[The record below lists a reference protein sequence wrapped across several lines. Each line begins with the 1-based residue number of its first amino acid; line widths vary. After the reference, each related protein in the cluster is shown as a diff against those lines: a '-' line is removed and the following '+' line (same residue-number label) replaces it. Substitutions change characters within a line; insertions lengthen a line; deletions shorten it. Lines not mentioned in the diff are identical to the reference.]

1 MKSLRYINKYFI
13 KYKWRFLFGI
23 LFTVVSNYFGVQ
35 MPAFFSS
42 AIDQFQE
49 QVKSNEPTDY
59 LWLALELGAIYMGF
73 SLLKGFFLFLM
84 RQTIIVMS
92 RYVEFDLKKEIYGQ
106 YQALDQSFYK
116 QNATGDLMNRISED
130 VGLVR
135 MYAGPGIMYTI
146 NLVVGFILIVGKMIT
161 ISPSLTVF
169 VLLPLPVMSI
179 LIYKVSSTMNKMSLE
194 VQKEQSFLSTLAQES
209 FAGIRI
215 IKAYQREEQ
224 ITEKVSASAERYKN
238 QSMRL
243 VLVNAFFSPT
253 IIFLIGLSS
262 MIAIYYGGLLI
273 IEDKITP
280 GEKKMTIGGIVAFI
294 MYVTNL
300 TWPFASL
307 GWISSIIQRA
317 AASQQRINEFLQR
330 KPQIEDLSNA
340 PCPLENG
347 LQFDNVS
354 FAYPGSDTDVLHNL
368 SFEIQKGQT
377 LAFIGATGSGK
388 STICSLL
395 ARHFD
400 PTSGQISIDSKSL
413 PNYSLQ
419 NYRHKIGLVPQ
430 DVFLFSDTIANN
442 LKFGV
447 EQKEL
452 SSEEL
457 EAACKKAHVLHNIQD
472 FQDGFQTILGERGVN
487 LSGGQKQRISIAR
500 ALLRKPELLILDDCL
515 SAVDTETEEIIL
527 DELQK
532 DAATRA
538 TIIVSHRISSIRNA
552 TKIIV
557 LDKGCIVE
565 TGTHEELLSQK
576 GAYYDMYQFQLEQEK
591 KGETEA

>member
-1 MKSLRYINKYFI
+1 MKSLRYINKYFV
-13 KYKWRFLFGI
+13 KYKWRFLLGI
-23 LFTVVSNYFGVQ
+23 LFTVISNYFGVQ
-35 MPAFFSS
+35 MPAFFSDS
-42 AIDQFQE
+42 IDQFQ
-49 QVKSNEPTDY
+49 QQIQSNDPSAY
-59 LWLALELGAIYMGF
+59 LWLALELGGIYMGF

-92 RYVEFDLKKEIYGQ
+92 RYIEFDLKKEIYDQ

-135 MYAGPGIMYTI
+135 MYTGPGIMYTI
-146 NLVVGFILIVGKMIT
+146 NLAVSFILIVGKMMT
-161 ISPSLTVF
+161 ISPSLTIY
-169 VLLPLPVMSI
+169 VLLPLPIMSI

-224 ITEKVSASAERYKN
+224 TSQKVSESAERYKK

-262 MIAIYYGGLLI
+262 MIAIYYGGLL
-273 IEDKITP
+273 TF
-280 GEKKMTIGGIVAFI
+280 EKKMTIGGIVAFI

-330 KPQIEDLSNA
+330 QPIIKNDTDLS
-340 PCPLENG
+340 CPLDNG
-347 LQFDNVS
+347 LQFENVS
-354 FAYPGSDTDVLHNL
+354 FTYPNSTAVVLENV
-368 SFEIQKGQT
+368 SFSVQKGET
-377 LAFIGATGSGK
+377 LAIIGSTGSGK
-388 STICSLL
+388 SSICALL

-400 PTSGQISIDSKSL
+400 PSSGQISIDNRAL
-413 PNYSLQ
+413 PAYSLTD
-419 NYRHKIGLVPQ
+419 YRRQIAVVPQ
-430 DVFLFSDTIANN
+430 DVFLFSDSIANN

-447 EQKEL
+447 E
-452 SSEEL
+452 
-457 EAACKKAHVLHNIQD
+457 EAALSQTDLEIACIKAHVLHNIQD
-472 FQDGFQTILGERGVN
+472 FQEGFETILGERGVN

-500 ALLRKPELLILDDCL
+500 ALLRKPRLLILDDCL

-527 DELQK
+527 EELQK
-532 DAATRA
+532 DAQERA

-557 LDKGCIVE
+557 LDQGRIIE
-565 TGTHEELLSQK
+565 SGTHESLLAQK
-576 GAYYDMYQFQLEQEK
+576 SAYYEMYQFQLEQEK
-591 KGETEA
+591 DAQTKKED

>member
-49 QVKSNEPTDY
+49 QVKSNEPTAY

-92 RYVEFDLKKEIYGQ
+92 RYIEFDLKKEIYDQ

-146 NLVVGFILIVGKMIT
+146 NLVVSFILIVGKMMT
-161 ISPSLTVF
+161 ISPSLTLF
-169 VLLPLPVMSI
+169 VLLPLPIMSV

-224 ITEKVSASAERYKN
+224 ITEKVSASAERYKK

-262 MIAIYYGGLLI
+262 MIAIYYGGLL
-273 IEDKITP
+273 TF
-280 GEKKMTIGGIVAFI
+280 EKKMTVGGIVAFI

-317 AASQQRINEFLQR
+317 AASQQRINEFLRR
-330 KPQIEDLSNA
+330 KPQIEDLSDL

-354 FAYPGSDTDVLHNL
+354 FAYPRSDSSALQNL
-368 SFEIQKGQT
+368 SFEIHKGQT
-377 LAFIGATGSGK
+377 LAIIGATGSGK

-400 PTSGQISIDSKSL
+400 PTLGQISIDSKAL

-430 DVFLFSDTIANN
+430 DVFLFSDTIADN

-452 SSEEL
+452 SIEEL

-527 DELQK
+527 EELQK
-532 DAATRA
+532 DADTRA

-552 TKIIV
+552 TNIIV

-565 TGTHEELLSQK
+565 SGTHEALLLQK

-591 KGETEA
+591 KDEAKA

>member
-13 KYKWRFLFGI
+13 KYKWRFLLGI
-23 LFTVVSNYFGVQ
+23 LFTIVSNYFGVQ
-35 MPAFFSS
+35 LPAFFSS
-42 AIDQFQE
+42 AIDQFQ
-49 QVKSNEPTDY
+49 QQIKSNQPTDY
-59 LWLALELGAIYMGF
+59 LWLAFELGAIYMGF

-92 RYVEFDLKKEIYGQ
+92 RYIEFDLKKEIYGQ

-135 MYAGPGIMYTI
+135 MYTGPGIMYTI
-146 NLVVGFILIVGKMIT
+146 NLVVSFVLIVGKMIT

-169 VLLPLPVMSI
+169 VLLPLPIMSI

-224 ITEKVSASAERYKN
+224 ITDKVSASAERYKK

-262 MIAIYYGGLLI
+262 MIAIYYGGLL
-273 IEDKITP
+273 TF
-280 GEKKMTIGGIVAFI
+280 EKKMTVGGIVAFI

-317 AASQQRINEFLQR
+317 AASQQRINEFLKR
-330 KPQIEDLSNA
+330 KSKIEDLSSI
-340 PCPLENG
+340 PCPLEMG
-347 LQFDNVS
+347 LQFDQVS
-354 FAYPGSDTDVLHNL
+354 FTYPNSDTVVLQNIT
-368 SFEIQKGQT
+368 FDIQQGQT
-377 LAFIGATGSGK
+377 LAIIGATGSGK

-400 PTSGQISIDSKSL
+400 PTQGQVTIQNQPL
-413 PNYSLQ
+413 PSYSLQ
-419 NYRHKIGLVPQ
+419 HYRHQIAVVPQ
-430 DVFLFSDTIANN
+430 DVFLFSDTIADN

-447 EQKEL
+447 EQNDL
-452 SSEEL
+452 TIEEL
-457 EAACKKAHVLHNIQD
+457 EMACKQAHVLHNIQD
-472 FQDGFQTILGERGVN
+472 FQEGFQTILGERGVN

-500 ALLRKPELLILDDCL
+500 ALLRKPKLLILDDCL

-527 DELQK
+527 EELQK
-532 DAATRA
+532 EAATRA

-557 LDKGCIVE
+557 LEQGQIIE
-565 TGTHEELLSQK
+565 SGTHESLLTQK
-576 GAYYDMYQFQLEQEK
+576 GAYFDMYQFQLEQEK
-591 KGETEA
+591 TTLSRAES

>member
-1 MKSLRYINKYFI
+1 MKSLRYINKYFK
-13 KYKWRFLFGI
+13 KYKWRFLLGI
-23 LFTVVSNYFGVQ
+23 IFTVISNYFGVQ
-35 MPAFFSS
+35 LPAYFSES
-42 AIDQFQE
+42 IDRFQSHLSL
-49 QVKSNEPTDY
+49 QTQSDY
-59 LWLALELGAIYMGF
+59 LYLALELGGVYMGI

-92 RYVEFDLKKEIYGQ
+92 RFIEYDLKNEIYLK

-116 QNATGDLMNRISED
+116 KNATGDLMNRISED

-146 NLVVGFILIVGKMIT
+146 NLLVSFILIVTKMIT
-161 ISPSLTVF
+161 ISPSLTLF
-169 VLLPLPVMSI
+169 VLLPLPIMSI

-209 FAGIRI
+209 FSGIRI
-215 IKAYQREEQ
+215 IKAYQREQ
-224 ITEKVSASAERYKN
+224 QVADKVADSAERYKK

-253 IIFLIGLSS
+253 IIFLIGLST
-262 MIAIYYGGLLI
+262 MIAIYYGGLL
-273 IEDKITP
+273 TF
-280 GEKKMTIGGIVAFI
+280 EKKMTVGGIVAFI

-317 AASQQRINEFLQR
+317 AASQQRINEFLNT
-330 KPQIEDLSNA
+330 KPKITDDQNQVPDLNQGIHFEHVTFQYEDAKSPVLK
-340 PCPLENG
+340 
-347 LQFDNVS
+347 DIS
-354 FAYPGSDTDVLHNL
+354 FSVKPG
-368 SFEIQKGQT
+368 ET
-377 LAFIGATGSGK
+377 LAIVGQTGSGK

-400 PTSGQISIDSKSL
+400 PISGEISVGPDALRQLSL
-413 PNYSLQ
+413 NQ
-419 NYRHKIGLVPQ
+419 YRKAIALVPQ

-442 LKFGV
+442 LKFG
-447 EQKEL
+447 
-452 SSEEL
+452 SENHPEPSL
-457 EAACKKAHVLHNIQD
+457 AQLKAVCKSAHVLHNIED
-472 FQDGFQTILGERGVN
+472 FEHGFETVLGERGVN

-500 ALLRKPELLILDDCL
+500 ALLRDPKLLILDDCL

-527 DELQK
+527 KELENFAK
-532 DAATRA
+532 NRA
-538 TIIVSHRISSIRNA
+538 TIIVSHRISTIRNA

-557 LDKGCIVE
+557 LEAGQIIE
-565 TGTHEELLSQK
+565 SGTHTELMSQK
-576 GAYYDMYQFQLEQEK
+576 GAYFDMYQLQLQQEL
-591 KGETEA
+591 EAKNTQA

>member
-1 MKSLRYINKYFI
+1 
-13 KYKWRFLFGI
+13 
-23 LFTVVSNYFGVQ
+23 
-35 MPAFFSS
+35 MPAFFSDS
-42 AIDQFQE
+42 IDQFQ
-49 QVKSNEPTDY
+49 QQIQSNDPSAY
-59 LWLALELGAIYMGF
+59 LLLALELGGIYMGF

-92 RYVEFDLKKEIYGQ
+92 RYIEFDLKKEIYDQ

-135 MYAGPGIMYTI
+135 MYTGPGIMYTI
-146 NLVVGFILIVGKMIT
+146 NLAVSFILIVGKMMT
-161 ISPSLTVF
+161 ISPSLTIY
-169 VLLPLPVMSI
+169 VLLPLPIMSI

-224 ITEKVSASAERYKN
+224 TSQKVSESAERYKK

-262 MIAIYYGGLLI
+262 MIAIYYGGLL
-273 IEDKITP
+273 TF
-280 GEKKMTIGGIVAFI
+280 EKKMTIGGIVAFI

-330 KPQIEDLSNA
+330 QPKIKNDTDLS
-340 PCPLENG
+340 CPLDNG
-347 LQFDNVS
+347 IQFENVS
-354 FAYPGSDTDVLHNL
+354 FTYPNSTAVVLENV
-368 SFEIQKGQT
+368 SFSVQKGET
-377 LAFIGATGSGK
+377 LAIIGSTGSGK
-388 STICSLL
+388 SSICTLL

-400 PTSGQISIDSKSL
+400 PSSGQISIDNRAL
-413 PNYSLQ
+413 PAYSLTD
-419 NYRHKIGLVPQ
+419 YRRQIAVVPQ
-430 DVFLFSDTIANN
+430 DVFLFSDSIANN

-447 EQKEL
+447 EEAAL
-452 SSEEL
+452 SQTDL
-457 EAACKKAHVLHNIQD
+457 EIACKKAHVLHNIQD
-472 FQDGFQTILGERGVN
+472 FQEGFETILGERGVN

-500 ALLRKPELLILDDCL
+500 ALLRKPRLLILDDCL

-527 DELQK
+527 EELQK
-532 DAATRA
+532 DAQERA

-557 LDKGCIVE
+557 LDHGKIIE
-565 TGTHEELLSQK
+565 SGTHESLLAQK
-576 GAYYDMYQFQLEQEK
+576 SAYYEMYQFQLEQEK
-591 KGETEA
+591 DAQTKKED

>member
-13 KYKWRFLFGI
+13 KYKWRFLLGI
-23 LFTVVSNYFGVQ
+23 LFTIVSNYFGVQ
-35 MPAFFSS
+35 LPAFFSS
-42 AIDQFQE
+42 AIDQFQ
-49 QVKSNEPTDY
+49 QQIKSNQPTDY
-59 LWLALELGAIYMGF
+59 LWLAFELGAIYMGF

-92 RYVEFDLKKEIYGQ
+92 RYIEFDLKKEIYGQ

-135 MYAGPGIMYTI
+135 MYTGPGIMYTI
-146 NLVVGFILIVGKMIT
+146 NLVVSFVLIVGKMIT

-169 VLLPLPVMSI
+169 VLLPLPIMSI

-224 ITEKVSASAERYKN
+224 ITDKVSASAERYKK

-262 MIAIYYGGLLI
+262 MIAIYYGGLL
-273 IEDKITP
+273 TF
-280 GEKKMTIGGIVAFI
+280 EKKMTVGGIVAFI

-317 AASQQRINEFLQR
+317 AASQQRINEFLKR
-330 KPQIEDLSNA
+330 KSKIEDLSSV
-340 PCPLENG
+340 PCPLEMG
-347 LQFDNVS
+347 LQFDQVS
-354 FAYPGSDTDVLHNL
+354 FTYPNSDTVVLQNIT
-368 SFEIQKGQT
+368 FDIQQGQT
-377 LAFIGATGSGK
+377 LAIIGATGSGK

-400 PTSGQISIDSKSL
+400 PTQGQVTIQNQPL
-413 PNYSLQ
+413 PSYSLQ
-419 NYRHKIGLVPQ
+419 HYRHQIAIVPQ
-430 DVFLFSDTIANN
+430 DVFLFSDTIADN

-447 EQKEL
+447 EQNDL
-452 SSEEL
+452 TIEEL
-457 EAACKKAHVLHNIQD
+457 EMACKQAHVLHNIQD
-472 FQDGFQTILGERGVN
+472 FQEGFQTILGERGVN

-500 ALLRKPELLILDDCL
+500 ALLRKPKLLILDDCL

-527 DELQK
+527 EELQK
-532 DAATRA
+532 EATTRA

-557 LDKGCIVE
+557 LEQGQIIE
-565 TGTHEELLSQK
+565 SGTHESLLTQK
-576 GAYYDMYQFQLEQEK
+576 GAYFDMYQFQLEQEK
-591 KGETEA
+591 TTLSRAES

>member
-13 KYKWRFLFGI
+13 KYKWRFLLGI
-23 LFTVVSNYFGVQ
+23 LFTVISNYFGVQ
-35 MPAFFSS
+35 MPAFFSA
-42 AIDQFQE
+42 AIDQFQ
-49 QVKSNEPTDY
+49 QQIKSDQPTDY
-59 LWLALELGAIYMGF
+59 LWLALELGTIYMGF

-92 RYVEFDLKKEIYGQ
+92 RYIEFDLKKEIYGQ

-135 MYAGPGIMYTI
+135 MYTGPGIMYTI
-146 NLVVGFILIVGKMIT
+146 NLVVSFVLIVGQMIT

-169 VLLPLPVMSI
+169 VLLPLPIMSI

-224 ITEKVSASAERYKN
+224 ITDKVSASAERYKK

-262 MIAIYYGGLLI
+262 MIAIYYGGLL
-273 IEDKITP
+273 TF
-280 GEKKMTIGGIVAFI
+280 EKKMTVGGIVAFI

-317 AASQQRINEFLQR
+317 AASQQRINEFLKR
-330 KPQIEDLSNA
+330 KSKIEDLSTA
-340 PCPLENG
+340 PCPLEKG
-347 LQFDNVS
+347 LQFDQVS
-354 FAYPGSDTDVLHNL
+354 FSYPDSQTSVLQNI
-368 SFEIQKGQT
+368 SFDIQQGQT
-377 LAFIGATGSGK
+377 LAIIGATGSGK

-400 PTSGQISIDSKSL
+400 PTQGQLTINNKPL
-413 PNYSLQ
+413 PFYSLQ
-419 NYRHKIGLVPQ
+419 HYRHQLAIVPQ
-430 DVFLFSDTIANN
+430 DVFLFSDTIADN

-447 EQKEL
+447 EQNEL
-452 SSEEL
+452 SMEEL
-457 EAACKKAHVLHNIQD
+457 EMACKQAHVLHNIQD
-472 FQDGFQTILGERGVN
+472 FQEGFQTILGERGVN

-500 ALLRKPELLILDDCL
+500 ALLRKPKLLILDDCL

-527 DELQK
+527 EELQK
-532 DAATRA
+532 EAASRA

-557 LDKGCIVE
+557 LEQGQMIE
-565 TGTHEELLSQK
+565 SGTHESLLALK
-576 GAYYDMYQFQLEQEK
+576 GAYFDMYQFQLEQEK
-591 KGETEA
+591 TTLSRAEI

>member
-13 KYKWRFLFGI
+13 KYKWRFLLGI
-23 LFTVVSNYFGVQ
+23 LFTIVSNYFGVQ
-35 MPAFFSS
+35 LPAFFSS
-42 AIDQFQE
+42 AIDQFQ
-49 QVKSNEPTDY
+49 QQIKSNQPTDY
-59 LWLALELGAIYMGF
+59 LWLAFELGAIYMGF

-92 RYVEFDLKKEIYGQ
+92 RYIEFDLKKEIYGQ

-135 MYAGPGIMYTI
+135 MYTGPGIMYTI
-146 NLVVGFILIVGKMIT
+146 NLVVSFVLIVGKMIT

-169 VLLPLPVMSI
+169 VLLPLPIMSI

-224 ITEKVSASAERYKN
+224 ITDKVSASAERYKK

-262 MIAIYYGGLLI
+262 MIAIYYGGLL
-273 IEDKITP
+273 TF
-280 GEKKMTIGGIVAFI
+280 EKKMTVGGIVAFI

-317 AASQQRINEFLQR
+317 AASQQRINEFLKR
-330 KPQIEDLSNA
+330 KSKIEDLSSV
-340 PCPLENG
+340 PCPLEMG
-347 LQFDNVS
+347 LQFDQVS
-354 FAYPGSDTDVLHNL
+354 FTYPNSDTVVLQNIT
-368 SFEIQKGQT
+368 FDIQQGQT
-377 LAFIGATGSGK
+377 LAIIGATGSGK

-400 PTSGQISIDSKSL
+400 PTQGQVTIQNQPL
-413 PNYSLQ
+413 PSYSLQ
-419 NYRHKIGLVPQ
+419 HYRHQIAIVPQ
-430 DVFLFSDTIANN
+430 DVFLFSDTIADN

-447 EQKEL
+447 EQNDL
-452 SSEEL
+452 STEEL
-457 EAACKKAHVLHNIQD
+457 EMACKQAHVLHNIQD
-472 FQDGFQTILGERGVN
+472 FQEGFQTILGERGVN

-500 ALLRKPELLILDDCL
+500 ALLRKPKLLILDDCL

-527 DELQK
+527 EELQK
-532 DAATRA
+532 EAATRA

-557 LDKGCIVE
+557 LEQGQIIE
-565 TGTHEELLSQK
+565 SGTHESLLTQK
-576 GAYYDMYQFQLEQEK
+576 GAYFDMYQFQLEQEK
-591 KGETEA
+591 TTLSRAES

>member
-13 KYKWRFLFGI
+13 KYKWRFLLGI

-92 RYVEFDLKKEIYGQ
+92 RYIEFDLKKEIYGQ

-146 NLVVGFILIVGKMIT
+146 NLVVSFILIVGKMMT
-161 ISPSLTVF
+161 ISPSLTLF
-169 VLLPLPVMSI
+169 VLLPLPIMSV

-224 ITEKVSASAERYKN
+224 ITEKVSASAERYKK

-262 MIAIYYGGLLI
+262 MIAIYYGGLL
-273 IEDKITP
+273 TF
-280 GEKKMTIGGIVAFI
+280 EKKMTVGGIVAFI

-330 KPQIEDLSNA
+330 KPQIEDLSDL

-354 FAYPGSDTDVLHNL
+354 FAYPGSDSSALQNL
-368 SFEIQKGQT
+368 SFEIHKGQT
-377 LAFIGATGSGK
+377 LAIIGATGSGK

-400 PTSGQISIDSKSL
+400 PTSGQISIDSKAL

-430 DVFLFSDTIANN
+430 DVFLFSDTIADN

-452 SSEEL
+452 SLEEL

-527 DELQK
+527 EELQK

-552 TKIIV
+552 TNIIV

-565 TGTHEELLSQK
+565 SGTHEALLLQK

-591 KGETEA
+591 KDEAKA

>member
-1 MKSLRYINKYFI
+1 
-13 KYKWRFLFGI
+13 
-23 LFTVVSNYFGVQ
+23 
-35 MPAFFSS
+35 
-42 AIDQFQE
+42 
-49 QVKSNEPTDY
+49 
-59 LWLALELGAIYMGF
+59 
-73 SLLKGFFLFLM
+73 
-84 RQTIIVMS
+84 
-92 RYVEFDLKKEIYGQ
+92 
-106 YQALDQSFYK
+106 
-116 QNATGDLMNRISED
+116 
-130 VGLVR
+130 
-135 MYAGPGIMYTI
+135 
-146 NLVVGFILIVGKMIT
+146 
-161 ISPSLTVF
+161 
-169 VLLPLPVMSI
+169 MSI

-224 ITEKVSASAERYKN
+224 ITEKVSASAERYKK

-262 MIAIYYGGLLI
+262 MIAIYYGGLL
-273 IEDKITP
+273 TF
-280 GEKKMTIGGIVAFI
+280 EKKMTVGGIVAFI

-330 KPQIEDLSNA
+330 KPQIEDLSNV

-354 FAYPGSDTDVLHNL
+354 FAYPGSNTNVLQNI
-368 SFEIQKGQT
+368 SFEIHKGQT
-377 LAFIGATGSGK
+377 LAIIGATGSGK
-388 STICSLL
+388 STVCSLL

-400 PTSGQISIDSKSL
+400 PTTGQISIDSKAL
-413 PNYSLQ
+413 PHYSLH

-430 DVFLFSDTIANN
+430 DVFLFSDTIADN
-442 LKFGV
+442 LKVGV
-447 EQKEL
+447 EQKDL
-452 SSEEL
+452 SIEEL
-457 EAACKKAHVLHNIQD
+457 ETACKKAHVLHNLQD
-472 FQDGFQTILGERGVN
+472 FQEGFQTILGERGVN

-527 DELQK
+527 EELQK
-532 DAATRA
+532 EAATRA

-552 TKIIV
+552 TNIIV
-557 LDKGCIVE
+557 LDQGRIVE
-565 TGTHEELLSQK
+565 SGSHEALLAQK

>member
-13 KYKWRFLFGI
+13 KYKWRFLLGI
-23 LFTVVSNYFGVQ
+23 LFTIVSNYFGVQ
-35 MPAFFSS
+35 LPAFFSS
-42 AIDQFQE
+42 AIDQFQ
-49 QVKSNEPTDY
+49 QQIKSNQPTDY
-59 LWLALELGAIYMGF
+59 LWLAFELGAIYMGF

-92 RYVEFDLKKEIYGQ
+92 RYIEFDLKKEIYGQ

-135 MYAGPGIMYTI
+135 MYTGPGIMYTI
-146 NLVVGFILIVGKMIT
+146 NLVVSFVLIVGKMIT

-169 VLLPLPVMSI
+169 VLLPLPIMSI

-224 ITEKVSASAERYKN
+224 ITDRVSASAERYKK

-262 MIAIYYGGLLI
+262 MIAIYYGGLL
-273 IEDKITP
+273 TF
-280 GEKKMTIGGIVAFI
+280 EKKMTVGGIVAFI

-317 AASQQRINEFLQR
+317 AASQQRINEFLKR
-330 KPQIEDLSNA
+330 KSKIEDLSSV
-340 PCPLENG
+340 PCPLEMG
-347 LQFDNVS
+347 LQFDQVS
-354 FAYPGSDTDVLHNL
+354 FTYPNSDTVVLQNIT
-368 SFEIQKGQT
+368 FDIQQGQT
-377 LAFIGATGSGK
+377 LAIIGATGSGK

-400 PTSGQISIDSKSL
+400 PTQGQVTIQNQPL
-413 PNYSLQ
+413 PSYSLQ
-419 NYRHKIGLVPQ
+419 HYRHQIAIVPQ
-430 DVFLFSDTIANN
+430 DVFLFSDTIADN

-447 EQKEL
+447 EQNDL
-452 SSEEL
+452 STEEL
-457 EAACKKAHVLHNIQD
+457 EMACKQAHVLHNIQD
-472 FQDGFQTILGERGVN
+472 FQEGFQTILGERGVN

-500 ALLRKPELLILDDCL
+500 ALLRMPKLLILDDCL

-527 DELQK
+527 EELQK
-532 DAATRA
+532 EAATRA

-557 LDKGCIVE
+557 LEQGQIIE
-565 TGTHEELLSQK
+565 SGTHESLLTQK
-576 GAYYDMYQFQLEQEK
+576 GAYFDMYQFQLEQEK
-591 KGETEA
+591 TTLSRAES

>member
-13 KYKWRFLFGI
+13 KYKWRFLLGI
-23 LFTVVSNYFGVQ
+23 LFTIISNYFGVQ
-35 MPAFFSS
+35 LPAFFSS
-42 AIDQFQE
+42 AIDQFQ
-49 QVKSNEPTDY
+49 QQIKSNQPTDY
-59 LWLALELGAIYMGF
+59 LWLAFELGAIYMGF

-92 RYVEFDLKKEIYGQ
+92 RYIEFDLKKEIYGQ

-135 MYAGPGIMYTI
+135 MYTGPGIMYTI
-146 NLVVGFILIVGKMIT
+146 NLVVSFVLIVGKMIT

-169 VLLPLPVMSI
+169 VLLPLPIMSI

-224 ITEKVSASAERYKN
+224 ITDKVSASAERYKK

-262 MIAIYYGGLLI
+262 MIAIYYGGLL
-273 IEDKITP
+273 TF
-280 GEKKMTIGGIVAFI
+280 EKKMTVGGIVAFI

-317 AASQQRINEFLQR
+317 AASQQRINEFLKR
-330 KPQIEDLSNA
+330 KSKIEDLSSV
-340 PCPLENG
+340 PCPLEMG
-347 LQFDNVS
+347 LQFDQVS
-354 FAYPGSDTDVLHNL
+354 FTYPNSDAVVLQNIT
-368 SFEIQKGQT
+368 FDIQQGQT
-377 LAFIGATGSGK
+377 LAIIGATGSGK

-400 PTSGQISIDSKSL
+400 PTQGQVTIQNQPL
-413 PNYSLQ
+413 PSYSLQ
-419 NYRHKIGLVPQ
+419 HYRHQIAIVPQ
-430 DVFLFSDTIANN
+430 DVFLFSDTIADN

-447 EQKEL
+447 EQNDL
-452 SSEEL
+452 STEEL
-457 EAACKKAHVLHNIQD
+457 EMACKQAHVLHNIQD
-472 FQDGFQTILGERGVN
+472 FQEGFQTILGERGVN

-500 ALLRKPELLILDDCL
+500 ALLRKPKLLILDDCL

-527 DELQK
+527 EELQK
-532 DAATRA
+532 EAATRA

-557 LDKGCIVE
+557 LEQGQIIE
-565 TGTHEELLSQK
+565 SGTHESLLTQK
-576 GAYYDMYQFQLEQEK
+576 GAYFDMYQFQLEQEK
-591 KGETEA
+591 TTLSRAES

>member
-1 MKSLRYINKYFI
+1 MKSLRYINKYFL
-13 KYKWRFLFGI
+13 KYKWRFLLGI
-23 LFTVVSNYFGVQ
+23 IFTIISNYFGVQ
-35 MPAFFSS
+35 MPAFFSAAIKEFRTQIAGQDS
-42 AIDQFQE
+42 AA
-49 QVKSNEPTDY
+49 Y

-92 RYVEFDLKKEIYGQ
+92 RYIEFDLKKTIYNQ

-146 NLVVGFILIVGKMIT
+146 NLVVGFVLIVGKMLT
-161 ISPSLTVF
+161 YSPILTLY
-169 VLLPLPVMSI
+169 VLIPLPIMSL

-194 VQKEQSFLSTLAQES
+194 VQKEQSFLSTLAQEA

-215 IKAYQREEQ
+215 IKAYQREKE
-224 ITEKVSASAERYKN
+224 ITQKVSDSAERYKK

-262 MIAIYYGGLLI
+262 MIAIYYGGLLTFQKK
-273 IEDKITP
+273 IEVED
-280 GEKKMTIGGIVAFI
+280 IVAFI

-317 AASQQRINEFLQR
+317 AASQTRINEFLQR
-330 KPQIEDLSNA
+330 KPTIEDVSTLT
-340 PCPLENG
+340 CKLDKG
-347 LQFDNVS
+347 LKFEHVS
-354 FAYPGSDTDVLHNL
+354 FAYPGTSTNVLQDLN
-368 SFEIQKGQT
+368 FEVRKGET
-377 LAFIGATGSGK
+377 LAIIGATGSGK
-388 STICSLL
+388 STIRSLL
-395 ARHFD
+395 ARLFD
-400 PTSGQISIDSKSL
+400 PTEGQIVIDKQPL
-413 PNYSLQ
+413 PAYSLQ
-419 NYRHKIGLVPQ
+419 SYRQQIGIVPQ
-430 DVFLFSDTIANN
+430 DVFLFSDTIADN

-447 EQKEL
+447 EGAEPTQT
-452 SSEEL
+452 EL
-457 EAACKKAHVLHNIQD
+457 ENACKQAHVLHNIQD

-487 LSGGQKQRISIAR
+487 LSGGQKQRLSIAR

-527 DELQK
+527 EGLQE
-532 DAATRA
+532 DAAQRA

-552 TKIIV
+552 TNIIV
-557 LDKGCIVE
+557 LDAGKIIE
-565 TGTHEELLSQK
+565 TGTHEQLLAQK
-576 GAYYDMYQFQLEQEK
+576 GTYFEMYQFQLEQEK
-591 KGETEA
+591 VQQTKKED

>member
-13 KYKWRFLFGI
+13 KYKWRFLLGI
-23 LFTVVSNYFGVQ
+23 LFTIVSNYFGVQ
-35 MPAFFSS
+35 LPAFFSS
-42 AIDQFQE
+42 AIDQFQ
-49 QVKSNEPTDY
+49 QQIKSNQPTDY
-59 LWLALELGAIYMGF
+59 LWLAFELGAIYMGF

-92 RYVEFDLKKEIYGQ
+92 RYIEFDLKKEIYGQ

-135 MYAGPGIMYTI
+135 MYTGPGIMYTI
-146 NLVVGFILIVGKMIT
+146 NLVVSFVLIVGKMIT

-169 VLLPLPVMSI
+169 VLLPLPIMSI

-224 ITEKVSASAERYKN
+224 ITDKVSASAERYKK

-262 MIAIYYGGLLI
+262 MIAIYYGGLL
-273 IEDKITP
+273 TF
-280 GEKKMTIGGIVAFI
+280 EKKMTVGGIVAFI

-317 AASQQRINEFLQR
+317 AASQQRINEFLKR
-330 KPQIEDLSNA
+330 KSKIEDLSSV
-340 PCPLENG
+340 PCPLEMG
-347 LQFDNVS
+347 LQFDQVS
-354 FAYPGSDTDVLHNL
+354 FTYPNSDTVVLQNIT
-368 SFEIQKGQT
+368 FDIQQGQT
-377 LAFIGATGSGK
+377 LAIIGATGSGK

-400 PTSGQISIDSKSL
+400 PMQGQVTIQNQPL
-413 PNYSLQ
+413 PSYSLQ
-419 NYRHKIGLVPQ
+419 HYRHQIAIVPQ
-430 DVFLFSDTIANN
+430 DVFLFSDTIADN

-447 EQKEL
+447 EQNDL
-452 SSEEL
+452 STEEL
-457 EAACKKAHVLHNIQD
+457 EMACKQAHVLHNIQD
-472 FQDGFQTILGERGVN
+472 FQEGFQTILGERGVN

-500 ALLRKPELLILDDCL
+500 ALLRMPKLLILDDCL

-527 DELQK
+527 EELQK
-532 DAATRA
+532 EAATRA

-557 LDKGCIVE
+557 LEQGQIIE
-565 TGTHEELLSQK
+565 SGTHESLLTQK
-576 GAYYDMYQFQLEQEK
+576 GAYFDMYQFQLEQEK
-591 KGETEA
+591 TTLSRAES

>member
-13 KYKWRFLFGI
+13 KYKWRFLLGI
-23 LFTVVSNYFGVQ
+23 LFTIVSNYFGVQ
-35 MPAFFSS
+35 LPAFFSS
-42 AIDQFQE
+42 AIDQFQ
-49 QVKSNEPTDY
+49 QQIKSNQATAY
-59 LWLALELGAIYMGF
+59 LWLAFELGAIYMGF

-92 RYVEFDLKKEIYGQ
+92 RYIEFDLKKEIYGQ
-106 YQALDQSFYK
+106 YQALDQSFYM

-135 MYAGPGIMYTI
+135 MYTGPGIMYTI
-146 NLVVGFILIVGKMIT
+146 NLVVSFVLIVGKMIT

-169 VLLPLPVMSI
+169 VLLPLPIMSI

-224 ITEKVSASAERYKN
+224 ITDKVSASAERYKK

-262 MIAIYYGGLLI
+262 MIAIYYGGLL
-273 IEDKITP
+273 TF
-280 GEKKMTIGGIVAFI
+280 EKKMTVGGIVAFI

-317 AASQQRINEFLQR
+317 AASQQRINEFLKR
-330 KPQIEDLSNA
+330 KSKIEDLSSI
-340 PCPLENG
+340 PCPLVMG
-347 LQFDNVS
+347 LQFDQVS
-354 FAYPGSDTDVLHNL
+354 FSYPDSETSVLQNI
-368 SFEIQKGQT
+368 SFDIQQGQT
-377 LAFIGATGSGK
+377 LAIIGATGSGK

-400 PTSGQISIDSKSL
+400 PTQGQVTIQNQPL
-413 PNYSLQ
+413 PSYSLQ
-419 NYRHKIGLVPQ
+419 HYRHQIAIVPQ
-430 DVFLFSDTIANN
+430 DVFLFSDTIADN

-447 EQKEL
+447 EQNDLTIEK
-452 SSEEL
+452 L
-457 EAACKKAHVLHNIQD
+457 EMACKQAHVLHNIQD
-472 FQDGFQTILGERGVN
+472 FQEGFQTVLGERGVN

-500 ALLRKPELLILDDCL
+500 ALLRKPKLLILDDCL

-527 DELQK
+527 EELQK
-532 DAATRA
+532 EAATRA

-557 LDKGCIVE
+557 LDQGQIIE
-565 TGTHEELLSQK
+565 SGTHESLLTQK
-576 GAYYDMYQFQLEQEK
+576 GAYFDMYQFQLEQEK
-591 KGETEA
+591 TTLSQAKS

>member
-1 MKSLRYINKYFI
+1 MKSLRYINKYFV

-49 QVKSNEPTDY
+49 QINQPTNY

-92 RYVEFDLKKEIYGQ
+92 RYIEFDLKKEIYGQ

-135 MYAGPGIMYTI
+135 MYTGPGMMYTI
-146 NLVVGFILIVGKMIT
+146 NLAVGFILIVGKMIS
-161 ISPSLTVF
+161 ISPSLTLF
-169 VLLPLPVMSI
+169 VLLPLPIMSI

-224 ITEKVSASAERYKN
+224 TTQKVSESAERYKK

-253 IIFLIGLSS
+253 IVFLIGLSS

-273 IEDKITP
+273 IENKTTV
-280 GEKKMTIGGIVAFI
+280 GEKKMTVGGIVAFI

-330 KPQIEDLSNA
+330 KPQIEDLSNV

-354 FAYPGSDTDVLHNL
+354 FAYPGSDTSVLQNI
-368 SFEIQKGQT
+368 SFEIHRGQT
-377 LAFIGATGSGK
+377 LAIIGATGSGK

-400 PTSGQISIDSKSL
+400 PTTGQISIDSKAL
-413 PNYSLQ
+413 PYYSLQ

-430 DVFLFSDTIANN
+430 DVFLFSDTIADN

-452 SSEEL
+452 SMEEL

-532 DAATRA
+532 EAATRA

-552 TKIIV
+552 TNIIV
-557 LDKGCIVE
+557 LDQGRIIE
-565 TGTHEELLSQK
+565 SGTHETLLSQK

-591 KGETEA
+591 DAQIKKED

>member
-92 RYVEFDLKKEIYGQ
+92 RYIEFDLKKEIYGQ

-146 NLVVGFILIVGKMIT
+146 NLVVGFILIVGKMMT

-169 VLLPLPVMSI
+169 VLLPLPIMSI

-224 ITEKVSASAERYKN
+224 ITEKVSASAERYKK

-262 MIAIYYGGLLI
+262 MIAIYYGGLL
-273 IEDKITP
+273 TF
-280 GEKKMTIGGIVAFI
+280 EKKMTVGGIVAFI

-330 KPQIEDLSNA
+330 KPQIEDLSTVA
-340 PCPLENG
+340 CPLENG

-354 FAYPGSDTDVLHNL
+354 FAYPGSDTNVLQNL
-368 SFEIQKGQT
+368 SFDIHKGQT
-377 LAFIGATGSGK
+377 LAIIGATGSGK

-400 PTSGQISIDSKSL
+400 PTTGQISIDSKAL
-413 PNYSLQ
+413 PHYSLQ

-430 DVFLFSDTIANN
+430 DVFLFSDTIADN

-447 EQKEL
+447 EQKDL
-452 SSEEL
+452 SINEL
-457 EAACKKAHVLHNIQD
+457 ESACKKAHVLHNIQE

-532 DAATRA
+532 EDATRA
-538 TIIVSHRISSIRNA
+538 TIILSHRI
-552 TKIIV
+552 
-557 LDKGCIVE
+557 
-565 TGTHEELLSQK
+565 
-576 GAYYDMYQFQLEQEK
+576 
-591 KGETEA
+591 

>member
-1 MKSLRYINKYFI
+1 MKSLRYINKYFV
-13 KYKWRFLFGI
+13 KYKWRFLLGI
-23 LFTVVSNYFGVQ
+23 LFTVISNYFGVQ
-35 MPAFFSS
+35 MPAFFSDS
-42 AIDQFQE
+42 IDQFQ
-49 QVKSNEPTDY
+49 QQIQSNDPSAY
-59 LWLALELGAIYMGF
+59 LWLALELGGIYMGF

-92 RYVEFDLKKEIYGQ
+92 RYIEFDLKKEIYDQ

-135 MYAGPGIMYTI
+135 MYTGPGIMYTI
-146 NLVVGFILIVGKMIT
+146 NLAVSFILIVGKMMT
-161 ISPSLTVF
+161 ISPSLTIY
-169 VLLPLPVMSI
+169 VLLPLPIMSI

-224 ITEKVSASAERYKN
+224 TSQKVSESAERYKK

-262 MIAIYYGGLLI
+262 MIAIYYGGLL
-273 IEDKITP
+273 TF
-280 GEKKMTIGGIVAFI
+280 EKKMTIGGIVAFI

-330 KPQIEDLSNA
+330 QPIIKNDTDLS
-340 PCPLENG
+340 CPLDNG
-347 LQFDNVS
+347 LQFENVS
-354 FAYPGSDTDVLHNL
+354 FTYPNSTAVVLENV
-368 SFEIQKGQT
+368 SFSVQKGET
-377 LAFIGATGSGK
+377 LAIIGSTGSGK
-388 STICSLL
+388 SSICALL

-400 PTSGQISIDSKSL
+400 PSSGQISIDNRAL
-413 PNYSLQ
+413 PAYSLTD
-419 NYRHKIGLVPQ
+419 YRRQIAVVPQ
-430 DVFLFSDTIANN
+430 DVFLFSDSIANN

-447 EQKEL
+447 EEAAL
-452 SSEEL
+452 SQTDL
-457 EAACKKAHVLHNIQD
+457 EIACKKAHVLHNIQD
-472 FQDGFQTILGERGVN
+472 FQEGFETILGERGVN

-500 ALLRKPELLILDDCL
+500 ALLRKPRLLILDDCL

-527 DELQK
+527 EELQK
-532 DAATRA
+532 DAQERA
-538 TIIVSHRISSIRNA
+538 TIIISHRISSIRNA

-557 LDKGCIVE
+557 LDQGRIIE
-565 TGTHEELLSQK
+565 SGTHESLLAQK
-576 GAYYDMYQFQLEQEK
+576 SAYYEMYQFQLEQEK
-591 KGETEA
+591 DLQTKKED

>member
-1 MKSLRYINKYFI
+1 MKSLRYINKYFV

-49 QVKSNEPTDY
+49 QINQPTNY
-59 LWLALELGAIYMGF
+59 LWLALELSAIYMGF

-92 RYVEFDLKKEIYGQ
+92 RYIEFDLKKEIYGQ

-135 MYAGPGIMYTI
+135 MYTGPGIMYTI
-146 NLVVGFILIVGKMIT
+146 NLVVSFVLIVGKMIT

-169 VLLPLPVMSI
+169 VLLPLPIMSI

-209 FAGIRI
+209 FAGIHI

-224 ITEKVSASAERYKN
+224 ITEKVSASAERYKK

-262 MIAIYYGGLLI
+262 MIAIYYGGLL
-273 IEDKITP
+273 TF
-280 GEKKMTIGGIVAFI
+280 EKKMTVGGIVAFI

-317 AASQQRINEFLQR
+317 AASQQRINEFLLR
-330 KPQIEDLSNA
+330 KPQIEDLSNV

-354 FAYPGSDTDVLHNL
+354 FAYPGSDTSVLQNI
-368 SFEIQKGQT
+368 SFEIHRGQT
-377 LAFIGATGSGK
+377 LAIIGVTGSGK

-400 PTSGQISIDSKSL
+400 PTTGQISIDSKAL
-413 PNYSLQ
+413 PYYSLQ

-430 DVFLFSDTIANN
+430 DVFLFSDTIADN

-452 SSEEL
+452 SMEEL

-532 DAATRA
+532 EAATRA

-552 TKIIV
+552 TNIIV
-557 LDKGCIVE
+557 LDQGRIIESC
-565 TGTHEELLSQK
+565 THDALLSQK

-591 KGETEA
+591 KGEIEA

>member
-1 MKSLRYINKYFI
+1 MKSLRYINKYFV

-49 QVKSNEPTDY
+49 QINQPTNY

-92 RYVEFDLKKEIYGQ
+92 RYIEFDLKKEIYGQ

-135 MYAGPGIMYTI
+135 MYTGPGIMYTI
-146 NLVVGFILIVGKMIT
+146 NLVVSFVLIVGKMIT

-169 VLLPLPVMSI
+169 VLLPLPIMSI

-224 ITEKVSASAERYKN
+224 ITEKVSASAERYKK

-262 MIAIYYGGLLI
+262 MIAIYYGGLL
-273 IEDKITP
+273 TF
-280 GEKKMTIGGIVAFI
+280 EKKMTVGGIVAFI

-317 AASQQRINEFLQR
+317 AASQQRINEFLLR
-330 KPQIEDLSNA
+330 KPQIEDLSNV

-354 FAYPGSDTDVLHNL
+354 FAYPGSDTSVLQNI
-368 SFEIQKGQT
+368 SFEIHRGQT
-377 LAFIGATGSGK
+377 LAIIGVTGSGK

-400 PTSGQISIDSKSL
+400 PTTGQISIDSKAL
-413 PNYSLQ
+413 PYYSLQ

-430 DVFLFSDTIANN
+430 DVFLFSDTIADN

-452 SSEEL
+452 SMEEL

-532 DAATRA
+532 EAATRA

-552 TKIIV
+552 TNIIV
-557 LDKGCIVE
+557 LDQGRIIE
-565 TGTHEELLSQK
+565 SGTHDALLSQK

-591 KGETEA
+591 KGEIEA

>member
-13 KYKWRFLFGI
+13 KYKWRFLLGI
-23 LFTVVSNYFGVQ
+23 LFTIVSNYFGVQ
-35 MPAFFSS
+35 LPAFFSS
-42 AIDQFQE
+42 AIDQFQ
-49 QVKSNEPTDY
+49 QQIKSNQPTDY
-59 LWLALELGAIYMGF
+59 LWLAFELGAIYMGF

-92 RYVEFDLKKEIYGQ
+92 RYIEFDLKKEIYGQ

-135 MYAGPGIMYTI
+135 MYTGPGIMYTI
-146 NLVVGFILIVGKMIT
+146 NLVVSFVLIVGKMIT

-169 VLLPLPVMSI
+169 VLLPLPIMSI

-224 ITEKVSASAERYKN
+224 ITDKVSASAERYKK

-262 MIAIYYGGLLI
+262 MIAIYYGGLL
-273 IEDKITP
+273 TF
-280 GEKKMTIGGIVAFI
+280 EKKMTVGGIVAFI

-317 AASQQRINEFLQR
+317 AASQQRINEFLKR
-330 KPQIEDLSNA
+330 KSKIEDLSSV
-340 PCPLENG
+340 PCPLEMG
-347 LQFDNVS
+347 LQFDQVS
-354 FAYPGSDTDVLHNL
+354 FTYPNSDTVVLQNIT
-368 SFEIQKGQT
+368 FDIQHGQT
-377 LAFIGATGSGK
+377 LAIIGSTGSGK

-400 PTSGQISIDSKSL
+400 PTQGPVTIQNQPL
-413 PNYSLQ
+413 PSYSLQ
-419 NYRHKIGLVPQ
+419 HYRHQIAIVPQ
-430 DVFLFSDTIANN
+430 DVFLFSDTIADN

-447 EQKEL
+447 EQNDL
-452 SSEEL
+452 SIEEL
-457 EAACKKAHVLHNIQD
+457 EMACKQAHVLHNIQD
-472 FQDGFQTILGERGVN
+472 FQEGFQTILGERGVN

-500 ALLRKPELLILDDCL
+500 ALLRKPKLLILDDCL

-527 DELQK
+527 EELQK
-532 DAATRA
+532 EAATRA

-557 LDKGCIVE
+557 LDQGQIIE
-565 TGTHEELLSQK
+565 SGTHESLLTQK
-576 GAYYDMYQFQLEQEK
+576 GAYFDMYQFQLEQEK
-591 KGETEA
+591 TTLSRAES

>member
-1 MKSLRYINKYFI
+1 MKSLRYINKYFV
-13 KYKWRFLFGI
+13 KYKWRFLLGI
-23 LFTVVSNYFGVQ
+23 LFTVISNYFGVQ
-35 MPAFFSS
+35 MPAFFSDS
-42 AIDQFQE
+42 IDQFQ
-49 QVKSNEPTDY
+49 QQIQSNDPSAY
-59 LWLALELGAIYMGF
+59 LWLALELGGIYMGF

-92 RYVEFDLKKEIYGQ
+92 RYIEFDLKKEIYDQ

-135 MYAGPGIMYTI
+135 MYTGPGIMYTI
-146 NLVVGFILIVGKMIT
+146 NLAVSFILIVGKMMT
-161 ISPSLTVF
+161 ISPSLTIY
-169 VLLPLPVMSI
+169 VLLPLPIMSI

-224 ITEKVSASAERYKN
+224 TSQKVSESAERYKK

-262 MIAIYYGGLLI
+262 MIAIYYGGLL
-273 IEDKITP
+273 TF
-280 GEKKMTIGGIVAFI
+280 EKKMTIGGIVAFI

-330 KPQIEDLSNA
+330 QPIIKNDTDLS
-340 PCPLENG
+340 CPLDNG
-347 LQFDNVS
+347 LQFENVS
-354 FAYPGSDTDVLHNL
+354 FTYPNSTAVVLENV
-368 SFEIQKGQT
+368 SFSVQKGET
-377 LAFIGATGSGK
+377 LAIIGSTGSGK
-388 STICSLL
+388 SSICALL
-395 ARHFD
+395 TRHFD
-400 PTSGQISIDSKSL
+400 PSSGQISIDNRAL
-413 PNYSLQ
+413 PAYSLTD
-419 NYRHKIGLVPQ
+419 YRRQIAVVPQ
-430 DVFLFSDTIANN
+430 DVFLFSDSIANN

-447 EQKEL
+447 EEAAL
-452 SSEEL
+452 SQTDL
-457 EAACKKAHVLHNIQD
+457 EIACKKAHVLHNIQD
-472 FQDGFQTILGERGVN
+472 FQEGFETILGERGVN

-500 ALLRKPELLILDDCL
+500 ALLRKPRLLILDDCL

-527 DELQK
+527 EELQK
-532 DAATRA
+532 DAQERA

-557 LDKGCIVE
+557 LDHGKIIE
-565 TGTHEELLSQK
+565 SGTHEYLLAQK
-576 GAYYDMYQFQLEQEK
+576 SAYYEMYQFQLEQEMQAK
-591 KGETEA
+591 NN

>member
-13 KYKWRFLFGI
+13 KYKWRFLLGI
-23 LFTVVSNYFGVQ
+23 LFTIISNYFGVQ
-35 MPAFFSS
+35 MPAFFSA
-42 AIDQFQE
+42 AIKEFRIQIAGQ
-49 QVKSNEPTDY
+49 EPTAY
-59 LWLALELGAIYMGF
+59 LWLAIELGAIYMGF

-92 RYVEFDLKKEIYGQ
+92 RYIEFDLKKGIYNQ

-146 NLVVGFILIVGKMIT
+146 NLVVSFILIVGKMLT
-161 ISPSLTVF
+161 ISPSLTLF
-169 VLLPLPVMSI
+169 VLMPLPIMSI

-215 IKAYQREEQ
+215 IKAYQREKE
-224 ITEKVSASAERYKN
+224 ITEKVSDSAERYKK

-262 MIAIYYGGLLI
+262 MIAIYYGGLLTFQQK
-273 IEDKITP
+273 IEVED
-280 GEKKMTIGGIVAFI
+280 IVAFI

-317 AASQQRINEFLQR
+317 AASQTRINEFLQR
-330 KPQIEDLSNA
+330 KPTIEDASTLA
-340 PCPLENG
+340 CPLENG

-354 FAYPGSDTDVLHNL
+354 FTYPGSDTSVLQNL
-368 SFEIQKGQT
+368 SFEIRKGQT
-377 LAFIGATGSGK
+377 LAIIGATGSGK

-400 PTSGQISIDSKSL
+400 PTTGQISIDTKAL

-452 SSEEL
+452 SIEEL

-552 TKIIV
+552 TNIIV
-557 LDKGCIVE
+557 LDQGRIVE
-565 TGTHEELLSQK
+565 SGTHDALLSQK

-591 KGETEA
+591 MRNTEA

>member
-1 MKSLRYINKYFI
+1 
-13 KYKWRFLFGI
+13 
-23 LFTVVSNYFGVQ
+23 
-35 MPAFFSS
+35 MPAFFSAAIKEFRTQIAGQDS
-42 AIDQFQE
+42 AA
-49 QVKSNEPTDY
+49 Y

-92 RYVEFDLKKEIYGQ
+92 RYIEFDLKKTIYNQ

-146 NLVVGFILIVGKMIT
+146 NLVVGFVLIVGKMLT
-161 ISPSLTVF
+161 ISPSLTLF
-169 VLLPLPVMSI
+169 VLLPLPIMSI

-194 VQKEQSFLSTLAQES
+194 VQKEQSFLSTLAQEA

-215 IKAYQREEQ
+215 IKAYQREKE
-224 ITEKVSASAERYKN
+224 ITQKVSDSAERYKK

-262 MIAIYYGGLLI
+262 MIAIYYGGLLTFQKK
-273 IEDKITP
+273 IEVED
-280 GEKKMTIGGIVAFI
+280 IVAFI

-317 AASQQRINEFLQR
+317 AASQTRINEFLQR
-330 KPQIEDLSNA
+330 KPTIEDVSTLT
-340 PCPLENG
+340 CKLDKG
-347 LQFDNVS
+347 LKFEHVS
-354 FAYPGSDTDVLHNL
+354 FAYPGTSTNVLQELN
-368 SFEIQKGQT
+368 FEVRKGET
-377 LAFIGATGSGK
+377 LAIIGATGSGK
-388 STICSLL
+388 STVCSLL

-400 PTSGQISIDSKSL
+400 PTEGQIVIDKQPL
-413 PNYSLQ
+413 PAYSLQ
-419 NYRHKIGLVPQ
+419 SYRQQIGIVPQ
-430 DVFLFSDTIANN
+430 DVFLFSDTIADN

-447 EQKEL
+447 EGAEPTQT
-452 SSEEL
+452 EL
-457 EAACKKAHVLHNIQD
+457 ENACKQAHVLHNIQD

-487 LSGGQKQRISIAR
+487 LSGGQKQRLSIAR

-527 DELQK
+527 EGLQE
-532 DAATRA
+532 DAAQRA

-552 TKIIV
+552 TNIIV
-557 LDKGCIVE
+557 LDAGKIIE
-565 TGTHEELLSQK
+565 TGTHEQLLAQK
-576 GAYYDMYQFQLEQEK
+576 GAYFEMYQFQLEQEK
-591 KGETEA
+591 DQQTKKED

>member
-1 MKSLRYINKYFI
+1 
-13 KYKWRFLFGI
+13 
-23 LFTVVSNYFGVQ
+23 
-35 MPAFFSS
+35 MPAFFSDS
-42 AIDQFQE
+42 IDQFQQQIE
-49 QVKSNEPTDY
+49 SNDPSAY
-59 LWLALELGAIYMGF
+59 LWLALELGGIYMGF

-92 RYVEFDLKKEIYGQ
+92 RYIEFDLKKEIYDQ

-135 MYAGPGIMYTI
+135 MYTGPGIMYTI
-146 NLVVGFILIVGKMIT
+146 NLAVSFILIVGKMMT
-161 ISPSLTVF
+161 ISPSLTIY
-169 VLLPLPVMSI
+169 VLLPLPIMSI

-224 ITEKVSASAERYKN
+224 TSQKVSESAERYKK

-262 MIAIYYGGLLI
+262 MIAIYYGGLL
-273 IEDKITP
+273 TF
-280 GEKKMTIGGIVAFI
+280 EKKMTIGGIVAFI

-330 KPQIEDLSNA
+330 QPIIKNETDLS
-340 PCPLENG
+340 CPLDNG
-347 LQFDNVS
+347 IQFENVS
-354 FAYPGSDTDVLHNL
+354 FTYPNSTAVVLENV
-368 SFEIQKGQT
+368 SFSVQKGET
-377 LAFIGATGSGK
+377 LAIIGSTGSGK
-388 STICSLL
+388 SSICTLL

-400 PTSGQISIDSKSL
+400 PSSGQISIDNRAL
-413 PNYSLQ
+413 PAYSLTD
-419 NYRHKIGLVPQ
+419 YRRQIAVVPQ
-430 DVFLFSDTIANN
+430 DVFLFSDSIANN

-447 EQKEL
+447 EEAAL
-452 SSEEL
+452 SQTDL
-457 EAACKKAHVLHNIQD
+457 EIACKKAHVLHNIQD
-472 FQDGFQTILGERGVN
+472 FQEGFETILGERGVN

-500 ALLRKPELLILDDCL
+500 ALLRKPRLLILDDCL

-527 DELQK
+527 EELQK
-532 DAATRA
+532 DAQERA

-557 LDKGCIVE
+557 LDHGKIIE
-565 TGTHEELLSQK
+565 SGTHESLLAQK
-576 GAYYDMYQFQLEQEK
+576 SAYYEMYQFQLEQEMQAK
-591 KGETEA
+591 NN

>member
-1 MKSLRYINKYFI
+1 MKSLRYINKYFV
-13 KYKWRFLFGI
+13 KYKWRFLLGI
-23 LFTVVSNYFGVQ
+23 LFTVISNYFGVQ
-35 MPAFFSS
+35 MPAFFSDS
-42 AIDQFQE
+42 IDQFQ
-49 QVKSNEPTDY
+49 QQIQSNDPSAY
-59 LWLALELGAIYMGF
+59 LWLALELGGIYMGF

-92 RYVEFDLKKEIYGQ
+92 RYIEFDLKKEIYDQ

-116 QNATGDLMNRISED
+116 RNATGDLMNRISED

-135 MYAGPGIMYTI
+135 MYTGPGIMYTI
-146 NLVVGFILIVGKMIT
+146 NLAVSFILIVGKMMT
-161 ISPSLTVF
+161 ISPSLTIY
-169 VLLPLPVMSI
+169 VLLPLPIMSI

-224 ITEKVSASAERYKN
+224 TSQKVSESAERYKK

-262 MIAIYYGGLLI
+262 MIAIYYGGLL
-273 IEDKITP
+273 TF
-280 GEKKMTIGGIVAFI
+280 EKKMTIGGIVAFI

-330 KPQIEDLSNA
+330 QPIIKNDTDLS
-340 PCPLENG
+340 CPLDNG
-347 LQFDNVS
+347 LQFENVS
-354 FAYPGSDTDVLHNL
+354 FTYPNSTAVVLENV
-368 SFEIQKGQT
+368 SFSVQKGET
-377 LAFIGATGSGK
+377 LAIIGSTGSGK
-388 STICSLL
+388 SSICALL

-400 PTSGQISIDSKSL
+400 PSSGQISIDNRAL
-413 PNYSLQ
+413 PAYSLTD
-419 NYRHKIGLVPQ
+419 YRRQIAVVPQ
-430 DVFLFSDTIANN
+430 DVFLFSDSIANN

-447 EQKEL
+447 E
-452 SSEEL
+452 
-457 EAACKKAHVLHNIQD
+457 EAALSQTDLEIACIKAHVLHNIQD
-472 FQDGFQTILGERGVN
+472 FQEGFETILGERGVN

-500 ALLRKPELLILDDCL
+500 ALLRKPRLLILDDCL

-527 DELQK
+527 EELQK
-532 DAATRA
+532 DAQERA
-538 TIIVSHRISSIRNA
+538 TIIISHRISSIRNA

-557 LDKGCIVE
+557 LDQGRIIE
-565 TGTHEELLSQK
+565 SGTHESLLAQK
-576 GAYYDMYQFQLEQEK
+576 SAYYEMYQFQLEQEK
-591 KGETEA
+591 DLQTKKED

>member
-13 KYKWRFLFGI
+13 KYKWRFLLGI
-23 LFTVVSNYFGVQ
+23 LFTIVSNYFGVQ
-35 MPAFFSS
+35 LPAFFSS
-42 AIDQFQE
+42 AIDQFQ
-49 QVKSNEPTDY
+49 QQIKSNQATDY
-59 LWLALELGAIYMGF
+59 LWLAFELGAIYMGF

-92 RYVEFDLKKEIYGQ
+92 RYIEFDLKKEIYGQ

-135 MYAGPGIMYTI
+135 MYTGPGIMYTI
-146 NLVVGFILIVGKMIT
+146 NLVVSFVLIVGKMIT

-169 VLLPLPVMSI
+169 VLLPLPIMSI

-224 ITEKVSASAERYKN
+224 ITDKVSASAERYKK

-262 MIAIYYGGLLI
+262 MIAIYYGGLL
-273 IEDKITP
+273 TF
-280 GEKKMTIGGIVAFI
+280 EKKMTVGGIVAFI

-317 AASQQRINEFLQR
+317 AASQQRINEFLKR
-330 KPQIEDLSNA
+330 KSKIEDLSSI
-340 PCPLENG
+340 PCPLEMG
-347 LQFDNVS
+347 LQFDQVS
-354 FAYPGSDTDVLHNL
+354 FSYPDSETSVLQNI
-368 SFEIQKGQT
+368 SFDIQQGQT
-377 LAFIGATGSGK
+377 LAIIGATGSGK

-400 PTSGQISIDSKSL
+400 PTQGQVTIQNQPL
-413 PNYSLQ
+413 PSYSLQ
-419 NYRHKIGLVPQ
+419 HYRHQIAIVPQ
-430 DVFLFSDTIANN
+430 DVFLFSDTIADN

-447 EQKEL
+447 EQNDLTIEK
-452 SSEEL
+452 L
-457 EAACKKAHVLHNIQD
+457 EMACKQAHVLHNIQD
-472 FQDGFQTILGERGVN
+472 FQEGFQTVLGERGVN

-500 ALLRKPELLILDDCL
+500 ALLRKPKLLILDDCL

-527 DELQK
+527 EELQK
-532 DAATRA
+532 EAATRA

-557 LDKGCIVE
+557 LDQGQIIE
-565 TGTHEELLSQK
+565 SGTHESLLTQK
-576 GAYYDMYQFQLEQEK
+576 GAYFDMYQFQLEQEK
-591 KGETEA
+591 TTLSRAES

>member
-1 MKSLRYINKYFI
+1 MKSLRYINKYFR

-23 LFTVVSNYFGVQ
+23 LFTIVSNYFGVQ
-35 MPAFFSS
+35 MPAFFSA

-49 QVKSNEPTDY
+49 QIKSNEPINY

-92 RYVEFDLKKEIYGQ
+92 RYIEYDLKKEIYSQ

-135 MYAGPGIMYTI
+135 MYTGPGIMYTI
-146 NLVVGFILIVGKMIT
+146 NLVVSFVLIVGKMIT

-169 VLLPLPVMSI
+169 VLLPLPIMSI

-224 ITEKVSASAERYKN
+224 ITEKVSASAERYKK

-262 MIAIYYGGLLI
+262 MIAIYYGGLL
-273 IEDKITP
+273 TF
-280 GEKKMTIGGIVAFI
+280 EKKMTVGGIVAFI

-317 AASQQRINEFLQR
+317 AASQTRINEFLQR
-330 KPQIEDLSNA
+330 KPQIEDLSNQ

-354 FAYPGSDTDVLHNL
+354 FAYPGSDTSVLQNL
-368 SFEIQKGQT
+368 SFEIRKGQT
-377 LAFIGATGSGK
+377 LAIIGATGSGK

-400 PTSGQISIDSKSL
+400 PTTGQISIESKAL
-413 PNYSLQ
+413 PHYSLQ

-430 DVFLFSDTIANN
+430 DVFLFSDTIADN

-447 EQKEL
+447 EQKDL
-452 SSEEL
+452 SIEEL

-472 FQDGFQTILGERGVN
+472 FQDGFQTVLGERGVN

-500 ALLRKPELLILDDCL
+500 ALLRNPELLILDDCL

-527 DELQK
+527 EELQK
-532 DAATRA
+532 DTSTRA

-552 TKIIV
+552 THIVV
-557 LDKGCIVE
+557 LDKGQIVE
-565 TGTHEELLSQK
+565 SGTHEQLLSQK
-576 GAYYDMYQFQLEQEK
+576 GTYFEMYQFQLEQENSDPNNV
-591 KGETEA
+591 EN